1 MLKRLKEIMKT
12 DTIERKKFSRVVALL
27 TRDETD
33 FIDKIAKDA
42 LYSTGHK
49 LTRTEIIR
57 AMVDVLVDKEISGE
71 GVNSRSEL
79 ERRLS
84 HLMSRTIK
92 DTAETLTNRKGNLQ

>member
-1 MLKRLKEIMKT
+1 MIKT
-12 DTIERKKFSRVVALL
+12 SAIRKKKFSRVVALL
-27 TRDETD
+27 TRGEMD

-57 AMVDVLVDKEISGE
+57 AMIDVLVDKEISGE
-71 GVNSRSEL
+71 GVNSRLEL

-84 HLMSRTIK
+84 NLMSRTIK
-92 DTAETLTNRKGNLQ
+92 DTAKQLTSRKGNSR

>member
-1 MLKRLKEIMKT
+1 MMKT
-12 DTIERKKFSRVVALL
+12 STIRKKKFSRVVALL
-27 TRDETD
+27 TRGEMD
-33 FIDKIAKDA
+33 FIDRIAKDA

-57 AMVDVLVDKEISGE
+57 AMIDVLVEKEISGE
-71 GVNSRSEL
+71 GVNSRPEL

-92 DTAETLTNRKGNLQ
+92 ETAETLIERKGPYSEYN

>member
-1 MLKRLKEIMKT
+1 MIKT
-12 DTIERKKFSRVVALL
+12 SAEREKKFSRVVALL
-27 TRDETD
+27 TRGEMD

-57 AMVDVLVDKEISGE
+57 AMIDVLVDKEITGE
-71 GVNSRSEL
+71 GVNSRLEL

-84 HLMSRTIK
+84 NLMSRRIK
-92 DTAETLTNRKGNLQ
+92 DTAKQLTSRKGNSR

>member
-1 MLKRLKEIMKT
+1 MIKT
-12 DTIERKKFSRVVALL
+12 SAEREKKFSRVVALL
-27 TRDETD
+27 TRGEMD

-57 AMVDVLVDKEISGE
+57 AMIDVLVDKEITGE
-71 GVNSRSEL
+71 GVNSRLEL

-84 HLMSRTIK
+84 NLMSRTIK
-92 DTAETLTNRKGNLQ
+92 DTAKQLTSRKGNSR

>member
-1 MLKRLKEIMKT
+1 MIKT
-12 DTIERKKFSRVVALL
+12 SAEREKKFSRVVALL
-27 TRDETD
+27 TRGEMD

-57 AMVDVLVDKEISGE
+57 AMIDVLVDKEISGE
-71 GVNSRSEL
+71 GVNSRLEL

-84 HLMSRTIK
+84 NLMSRTIK
-92 DTAETLTNRKGNLQ
+92 DTAKQLTSRKGNSR

>member
-1 MLKRLKEIMKT
+1 MIKT
-12 DTIERKKFSRVVALL
+12 SAEREKKFSRVVALL
-27 TRDETD
+27 TRGEMD

-57 AMVDVLVDKEISGE
+57 AMIDVLVDKEITGE

-92 DTAETLTNRKGNLQ
+92 DTAKDLANRKGNLQ